1 LGALGHYKGQSQ
13 EGSPGQRDGAWA
25 VGTTMKKQTWVLWG
39 IILAGLAAAAWV
51 TKPHWAPDGAVA
63 QAPRGQQSAPRAVP
77 VEVATAVK
85 KSVPVRIEALGT
97 VTPIANVAIKSRL
110 ETDIVAVHFADGAL
124 VNEGDVLFTLD
135 NRTLQAQI
143 RQAEGILARDK
154 AQLEAAERDIR
165 RYTELVAKNATP
177 ITNLDNA
184 KTQADTARANIKADE
199 AALENL
205 NVQLSY
211 TTIRAPISGRISA
224 AMVKT
229 GNFVRPSD
237 VAPLATI
244 NQIAPI
250 YVSFGLP
257 QRILPEVRDAM
268 AESNAAVEAIVPG
281 ENRRATGRLT
291 MIENTVESATGMVTL
306 RATMDNKNELLWP
319 GTLVTAQLTLRVEQ
333 AVTIPNVAVQVGQS
347 ANFVY
352 VIQDGVASVR
362 PVKVARTLDREAVI
376 ESGLEDAE
384 VVVTDGQLLLTNG
397 SRVAVRE
404 PKAGT

>member
-1 LGALGHYKGQSQ
+1 
-13 EGSPGQRDGAWA
+13 
-25 VGTTMKKQTWVLWG
+25 MKKRTWVLWG
-39 IILAGLAAAAWV
+39 IVLAGLAAAAWV
-51 TKPHWAPDGAVA
+51 TKPHWLSDGAVA
-63 QAPRGQQSAPRAVP
+63 QAPRGQQGAARAIP
-77 VEVATAVK
+77 VEVAKAVK
-85 KSVPVRIEALGT
+85 KAVPVRVEALGT
-97 VTPIANVAIKSRL
+97 VTPIASVAVKSRL
-110 ETDIVAVHFADGAL
+110 ETEIVAVHFADGAL

-224 AMVKT
+224 AMVKA

-257 QRILPEVRDAM
+257 QRALPEVRDAM
-268 AESNAAVEAIVPG
+268 AESNATVEAVVPG
-281 ENRRATGRLT
+281 DNRRASGRLT
-291 MIENTVESATGMVTL
+291 MIENAVESTTGMVTL
-306 RATMDNKNELLWP
+306 RATMDNKNEILWP

-333 AVTIPNVAVQVGQS
+333 AVTVPTVAVQVGQS
-347 ANFVY
+347 GNFVY
-352 VIQDGVASVR
+352 VVRDGAASVR
-362 PVKVARTLDREAVI
+362 PVKVARALDGESVI
-376 ESGLEDAE
+376 ESGLEDSE

-397 SRVAVRE
+397 SQVAIRQ

>member
-1 LGALGHYKGQSQ
+1 MTK
-13 EGSPGQRDGAWA
+13 R
-25 VGTTMKKQTWVLWG
+25 TRVLWG

-51 TKPHWAPDGAVA
+51 TKPHWTSDGAVA
-63 QAPRGQQSAPRAVP
+63 QAPRGQPSAPRAIP
-77 VEVATAVK
+77 VEVAKAVK
-85 KSVPVRIEALGT
+85 KTVPVRVEALGT
-97 VTPIANVAIKSRL
+97 VTPIASVAVKSRL
-110 ETDIVAVHFADGAL
+110 ETEIVSVHFADGAL
-124 VNEGDVLFTLD
+124 VDEGDVLFILD
-135 NRTLQAQI
+135 SRVLQAQI
-143 RQAEGILARDK
+143 RQAEGVLARDK

-211 TTIRAPISGRISA
+211 TTIRAPIAGRISA
-224 AMVKT
+224 ALAKA

-268 AESNAAVEAIVPG
+268 AESNATVEAIVPG
-281 ENRRATGRLT
+281 ETRRAAGRLT
-291 MIENTVESATGMVTL
+291 MIENAVESATGMVTL
-306 RATMDNKNELLWP
+306 RATMENKDEILWP

-333 AVTIPNVAVQVGQS
+333 AVTVPTVAVQVGQS
-347 ANFVY
+347 SNFVY
-352 VIQDGVASVR
+352 VVRDGVASVR
-362 PVKVARTLDREAVI
+362 PVKVARAVDSETVI
-376 ESGLEDAE
+376 GSGLEDGE

-397 SRVAVRE
+397 ARVGVRA
-404 PKAGT
+404 PKAGS

>member
-1 LGALGHYKGQSQ
+1 MRK
-13 EGSPGQRDGAWA
+13 R
-25 VGTTMKKQTWVLWG
+25 TRVLWG

-51 TKPHWAPDGAVA
+51 TKPHWTSDGAVA
-63 QAPRGQQSAPRAVP
+63 QAPRQSSAPRAIP

-85 KSVPVRIEALGT
+85 KTVPVRVEALGT
-97 VTPIANVAIKSRL
+97 VTPIASVAVKSRL
-110 ETDIVAVHFADGAL
+110 ETEIVSVHFADGAL
-124 VNEGDVLFTLD
+124 VEEGDVLFILD
-135 NRTLQAQI
+135 SRVLQAQI
-143 RQAEGILARDK
+143 RQAEGVLARDK

-211 TTIRAPISGRISA
+211 TTIRAPIAGRISA
-224 AMVKT
+224 ALAKS

-237 VAPLATI
+237 VLPLATI

-268 AESNAAVEAIVPG
+268 AESNATVEAIVPG
-281 ENRRATGRLT
+281 ETRRAAGRLA
-291 MIENTVESATGMVTL
+291 MIENAVESATGMVTL
-306 RATMDNKNELLWP
+306 RATMDNKGEILWP
-319 GTLVTAQLTLRVEQ
+319 GTLVTAQLTLRIEQ
-333 AVTIPNVAVQVGQS
+333 AVTVPTVAVQVGQS
-347 ANFVY
+347 GNFVY
-352 VIQDGVASVR
+352 VVRDGAASVR
-362 PVKVARTLDREAVI
+362 PVKVARAVDNESVI
-376 ESGLEDAE
+376 ASGLEDGE

-397 SRVAVRE
+397 ARVAVRA
-404 PKAGT
+404 PKAGS